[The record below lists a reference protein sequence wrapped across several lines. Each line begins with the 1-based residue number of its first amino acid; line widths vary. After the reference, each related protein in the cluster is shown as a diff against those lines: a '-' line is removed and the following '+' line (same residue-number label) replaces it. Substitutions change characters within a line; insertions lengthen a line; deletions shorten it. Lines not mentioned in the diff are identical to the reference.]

1 MTQILVVDDDEDF
14 AGAIRMVL
22 QSRGFDVAMEYD
34 PHRAPGRI
42 QQRQPD
48 AVILDVMFPENPVAG
63 VELGG
68 PCATS
73 SRNCRS

>member
-34 PHRAPGRI
+34 PHRAR
-42 QQRQPD
+42 
-48 AVILDVMFPENPVAG
+48 
-63 VELGG
+63 GG
-68 PCATS
+68 SNSGSPT
-73 SRNCRS
+73 R

>member
-1 MTQILVVDDDEDF
+1 MTQVLVVNDNEDF

-22 QSRGFDVAMEYD
+22 QSRGFDVPMEHD
-34 PHRAPGRI
+34 TDRALERI
-42 QQRQPD
+42 AQRQPD

-63 VELGG
+63 VELRG
-68 PCATS
+68 PCAAA